1 MIRRAE
7 KSGYTTL
14 VVTVDT
20 TMLGWRER
28 DLKNEYLPFLK
39 GEGIANYVSDQV
51 FLSGLDKKPEEDMM
65 GAVMKFLSVYV
76 NPEFSW
82 GDLSEIIKFTKLP
95 VILKGITHPEDVEM
109 GIDAGVKGVVISN
122 HGGRQVD
129 GAISTIDALSMI
141 TDNKK
146 VAVDLIL
153 DSGIRHAADAMKA
166 ISLGAKAV
174 MIGRPY
180 AYALAAG
187 GQRGVEA
194 YLNQIT
200 SEMDLQ
206 LGLSGFNSPSQLSRK
221 SIIKI

>member
-1 MIRRAE
+1 M
-7 KSGYTTL
+7 
-14 VVTVDT
+14 
-20 TMLGWRER
+20 
-28 DLKNEYLPFLK
+28 
-39 GEGIANYVSDQV
+39 
-51 FLSGLDKKPEEDMM
+51 
-65 GAVMKFLSVYV
+65 
-76 NPEFSW
+76 
-82 GDLSEIIKFTKLP
+82 
-95 VILKGITHPEDVEM
+95 
-109 GIDAGVKGVVISN
+109 
-122 HGGRQVD
+122 D

-221 SIIKI
+221 SIIRI